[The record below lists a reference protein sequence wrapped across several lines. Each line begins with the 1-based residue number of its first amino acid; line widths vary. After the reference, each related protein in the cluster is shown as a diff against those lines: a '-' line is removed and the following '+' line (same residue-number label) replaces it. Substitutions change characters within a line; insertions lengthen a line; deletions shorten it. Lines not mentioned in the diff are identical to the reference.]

1 RDGLAT
7 KQRAEQMP
15 GGYFEPADNRRQIKS
30 FPKRQRFAINNH
42 LTLIHSTTAVTRM
55 FASASGTN
63 RRQPR
68 SINWSYRKRGNI
80 QRTQMNTTMKNS
92 IFARNTPM
100 CARPAPNVAAGWSS
114 PQNGRVQPPKN
125 SVTIIAAD

>member
-1 RDGLAT
+1 
-7 KQRAEQMP
+7 MP

-63 RRQPR
+63 RRQPK

-80 QRTQMNTTMKNS
+80 QRTQMNSTMNNS
-92 IFARNTPM
+92 IFTRKTKICTTPIHGFVT
-100 CARPAPNVAAGWSS
+100 AWSK
-114 PQNGRVQPPKN
+114 PQNG
-125 SVTIIAAD
+125 SV